1 MEYKIVTVEEERLY
15 DAKERLMSD
24 VNFLLKQGWRLQG
37 GVSIS
42 CHVLSDSDEYYNLA
56 QALVRGEDKTEI
68 NNDVQVTLL

>member
-1 MEYKIVTVEEERLY
+1 MEYKLVTVEQKNLY

-24 VNFLLKQGWRLQG
+24 VNFLLKKGWQLQG

-42 CHVLSDSDEYYNLA
+42 CHMIGYAEYYNLA
-56 QALVRGEDKTEI
+56 QALVRREDKPTK